1 MNAKQEFLDI
11 IEDIEVLCAVI
22 DVKGDQFDKPYL
34 QNYTMP
40 VVKSKHLILPINFSK
55 EEYEN
60 FLNELNFKY
69 DNSWGHWYMNGTI
82 WLKNGRWIE
91 RLEYDGSEWWKL
103 VQAPN
108 IPKECFPKEDK
119 VDYNKNNNI

>member
-11 IEDIEVLCAVI
+11 IEGLDVLCSVIEVE
-22 DVKGDQFDKPYL
+22 GDGYSPPYL
-34 QNYTMP
+34 RKGEI
-40 VVKSKHLILPINFSK
+40 VKSKHLILPINFTK

-60 FLNELNFKY
+60 FLNELDFEY
-69 DNSWGHWYMNGTI
+69 DNSWGHWYIDGTV

-91 RLEYDGSEWWKL
+91 RREYDGSEWWKL

-108 IPKECFPKEDK
+108 IPKECFSQ
-119 VDYNKNNNI
+119 KNI